1 MSEEREEIQQDQ
13 IPSAIATS
21 SCSDELP
28 VTVSEESSRH
38 QSYGRFLGLTLRVLP
53 AENSSTRE
61 RRNSQPIREHR
72 MTVASVWYDKN
83 RHAAMEHEMHFKAA
97 RRGNIETIRRQLAER
112 GIEYFQQ
119 YVYRK
124 ERRWIPKHKIKAK
137 FERERPATR
146 TEPLIMIDVRAM
158 EYRGREWKAQPFPP
172 RILPYVKKRRK
183 PRLLKARRPRIR
195 RKRHAK
201 SRSRR

>member
-1 MSEEREEIQQDQ
+1 M
-13 IPSAIATS
+13 
-21 SCSDELP
+21 
-28 VTVSEESSRH
+28 TVWE
-38 QSYGRFLGLTLRVLP
+38 FL
-53 AENSSTRE
+53 
-61 RRNSQPIREHR
+61 
-72 MTVASVWYDKN
+72 MTVATTWYDKN
-83 RHAAMEHEMHFKAA
+83 RQAAVEHEMHFKAS
-97 RRGNIETIRRQLAER
+97 RKGSIQTIRRELAKR
-112 GIEYFQQ
+112 GIEYFQK

-137 FERERPATR
+137 FERERPAIR

-172 RILPYVKKRRK
+172 RILSYVKKRRK
-183 PRLLKARRPRIR
+183 PRLLKARRPHIR